1 MLGKPCWGRKII
13 SLFSHVA
20 RSCWGSHVGEAKKL
34 AFFPMLRDHVGE
46 AMLGK
51 QKNSLFP
58 MLRDHVGEAILG
70 VPWCAII
77 G

>member
-1 MLGKPCWGRKII
+1 
-13 SLFSHVA
+13 
-20 RSCWGSHVGEAKKL
+20 
-34 AFFPMLRDHVGE
+34 MLRDHVGE

-51 QKNSLFP
+51 QKIAFFP